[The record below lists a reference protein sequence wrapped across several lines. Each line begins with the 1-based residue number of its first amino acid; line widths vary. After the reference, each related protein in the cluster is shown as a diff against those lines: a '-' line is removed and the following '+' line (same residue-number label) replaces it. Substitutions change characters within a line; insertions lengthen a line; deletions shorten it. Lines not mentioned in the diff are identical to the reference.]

1 MWKIMPVVLPHR
13 RRRPHTKWRYG
24 TIWAT
29 LSVSR
34 SRAAADARPTP
45 SERHTTMAGN
55 DLGSL
60 LGGLLGG
67 GQGGPA
73 AAGGGNIL
81 GSLMGALLGGGGAG
95 GAGANN
101 PLGELLDMLTKSGL
115 ADQAQSWIGT
125 GDNQPVSGEQVV
137 KALPDDALRQAAEHA
152 GVSPQEAADQIAQHL
167 PQVVDKLTPDGQ
179 VPSGSLED
187 IIRQQNL

>member
-1 MWKIMPVVLPHR
+1 
-13 RRRPHTKWRYG
+13 
-24 TIWAT
+24 
-29 LSVSR
+29 
-34 SRAAADARPTP
+34 
-45 SERHTTMAGN
+45 MAGN

-67 GQGGPA
+67 GGQGGG

-81 GSLMGALLGGGGAG
+81 GALLSALGGGGG
-95 GAGANN
+95 GQSGGGANN
-101 PLGELLDMLTKSGL
+101 PLGGLLDMLTKSGL

-125 GDNQPVSGEQVV
+125 GENQSVSGAQIKE
-137 KALPDDALRQAAEHA
+137 ALPDEALQQAAQQS
-152 GVSPQEAADQIAQHL
+152 GVSPDEAADQLARAL
-167 PQVVDKLTPDGQ
+167 PQAVDKLTPSGQ